1 MQRLLSLVVFLFFG
15 LMASCAPWSSD
26 LAAHSYLGIHLT
38 TPYPKD
44 DPLLQTLTKNDVEQI
59 SELARHRT
67 DIRKPVYE
75 ICVTA
80 PGRADVSGGKAESS
94 GDPVTGFKVRKD
106 SGIWKIIDGSVYQ
119 TKVLI
124 TS

>member
-1 MQRLLSLVVFLFFG
+1 MPRLLGIVIFPCFTLF
-15 LMASCAPWSSD
+15 ASCANWSSH

-38 TPYPKD
+38 VPYPKD
-44 DPLLQTLTKNDVEQI
+44 EALLNTLTKDDVEQI
-59 SELARHRT
+59 TELARHRT
-67 DIRKPVYE
+67 DIRKPLYE

-80 PGRADVSGGKAESS
+80 PGRADVGGGTTENT

-106 SGIWKIIDGSVYQ
+106 NGRWKIIDGSVYQ
-119 TKVLI
+119 TKIVI

>member
-1 MQRLLSLVVFLFFG
+1 MPRLLGFAILSICG
-15 LMASCAPWSSD
+15 LLASCAPWSSH

-44 DPLLQTLTKNDVEQI
+44 DPLLQTLTRDDVEQI

-67 DIRKPVYE
+67 DIRKPIYE

-80 PGRADVSGGKAESS
+80 PSRADVSGGPTENS
-94 GDPVTGFKVRKD
+94 GDLVTGFKVRKD
-106 SGIWKIIDGSVYQ
+106 NGRWKIIDKSVYQ
-119 TKVLI
+119 TKVYI